1 MRSRSDGAWKRAS
14 RKWPELMAH
23 LQARAEEAAEG
34 EAEAPPAA
42 GACSPPLPP
51 LPPSGDDDD
60 ADGPPLLCGGASG
73 AAAIELAALV
83 VA

>member
-1 MRSRSDGAWKRAS
+1 
-14 RKWPELMAH
+14 
-23 LQARAEEAAEG
+23 
-34 EAEAPPAA
+34 
-42 GACSPPLPP
+42 

-60 ADGPPLLCGGASG
+60 ADGPPLLCGSASG

>member
-1 MRSRSDGAWKRAS
+1 
-14 RKWPELMAH
+14 
-23 LQARAEEAAEG
+23 
-34 EAEAPPAA
+34 
-42 GACSPPLPP
+42 

-60 ADGPPLLCGGASG
+60 ADGPPLLYGSASG